1 MNCLDVM
8 GCLYFLILSAGQT
21 TPATNSSKET
31 TMSEQP
37 VNPNRGAAAEDL
49 TPPEENTVKKL
60 QQLIGVAWTDWDEAE
75 MKAPTLTFLDSIE
88 ASTADE
94 QRSKAE
100 ARQLITD
107 FWGNGDQL
115 DEFSNL
121 LVAWAEGDFHTTAFD
136 PTAAVESA
144 PAVSADADPIADL
157 PRANGQEVAICVGH
171 TVSGKGSGAQNKYA
185 VIKDENKWNDEVA
198 FLLRDI
204 LTRRGASPQIY
215 YRTDGGYST
224 FVMNQSKEMRAAQPN
239 CECAIELHY
248 NAAEATTANGCEF
261 LCYSDSGTRLARE
274 LADAYKAQFSDMTL
288 RRDNGVYRVSSGN
301 GVGWLKRV
309 PPPAVIAEPFFSS
322 NQQEMIFFDV
332 KKQELAMAYAR
343 GILNFV
349 TS

>member
-1 MNCLDVM
+1 
-8 GCLYFLILSAGQT
+8 
-21 TPATNSSKET
+21 
-31 TMSEQP
+31 MSEQP
-37 VNPNRGAAAEDL
+37 VNPNRGAATEDL

-60 QQLIGVAWTDWDEAE
+60 QQLIGVAWTDWDEPE
-75 MKAPTLTFLDSIE
+75 MKAPTLAFLNSIE

-121 LVAWAEGDFHTTAFD
+121 LAAWAEGDFHATDFD
-136 PTAAVESA
+136 PTVDVESTPVA
-144 PAVSADADPIADL
+144 SGDSDPVDDL

-171 TVSGKGSGAQNKYA
+171 TASGKGSGAQNKFA
-185 VIKDENKWNDEVA
+185 VIKDENKWNEEVA

-204 LTRRGASPQIY
+204 LTRRGASPKIY

-224 FVMNQSKEMRAAQPN
+224 FVRNQSKEMRATQPN

-248 NAAEATTANGCEF
+248 NAAATPAASGCEF
-261 LCYSDSGTRLARE
+261 LCYSNSGARLARE
-274 LADAYKAQFSDMTL
+274 LADAYKAQFSDMKL

-301 GVGWLKRV
+301 GVGWLKKV

-322 NQQEMIFFDV
+322 NQQEMTFFDV
-332 KKQELAMAYAR
+332 NKQELAMAYAR